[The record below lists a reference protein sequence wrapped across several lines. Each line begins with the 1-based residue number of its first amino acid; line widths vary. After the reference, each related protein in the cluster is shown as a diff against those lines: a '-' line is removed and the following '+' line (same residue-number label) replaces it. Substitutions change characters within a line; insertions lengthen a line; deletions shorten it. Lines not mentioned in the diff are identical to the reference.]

1 MTTEP
6 LTRTR
11 VAVTD
16 PPGWTKIPSATTSI
30 RVRLSPANTSTQPTR
45 CGLATV
51 GPVLEAVGN
60 PPLGGVDG
68 GAVVV
73 VGRTV
78 VVVGAAVV
86 VVGRTVVVVAAA
98 VVVVARTVVVGA
110 TVVVVGGTVVVVAAA
125 VVVVARTVV
134 VGATVVVVGGMLVV
148 VVVDDVVV
156 DVGAGPVVVGAV
168 VSGGLGARPT
178 EPVSRT
184 SEAEST

>member
-110 TVVVVGGTVVVVAAA
+110 TVVVVGG
-125 VVVVARTVV
+125 
-134 VGATVVVVGGMLVV
+134 MLVV